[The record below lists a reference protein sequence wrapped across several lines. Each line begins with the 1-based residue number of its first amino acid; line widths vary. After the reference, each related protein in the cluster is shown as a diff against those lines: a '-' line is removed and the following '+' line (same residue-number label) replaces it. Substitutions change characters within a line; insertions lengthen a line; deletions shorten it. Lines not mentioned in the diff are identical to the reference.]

1 MKIKCL
7 GHACFLVKGEKVK
20 ILIDPYND
28 TVGYP
33 IVNRKVDILTMSHCH
48 GDHCDSSWVEFEEQI
63 CIPDT
68 FHFRGV
74 EIKGFASYHDDAN
87 GEKRG
92 DNVIFEFIVDGVTIC
107 HLGDL
112 GHMLSDKLAKR
123 IGSPDVLM
131 IPVGG
136 NYTIDAKMAKKVV
149 EQLKPKLTIPMHYKT
164 DICNATV
171 NSADEFMELMGGEY
185 LKGNSI
191 EITKSTA
198 GVVALNYK

>member
-1 MKIKCL
+1 MKIKWL

-33 IVNRKVDILTMSHCH
+33 IVNHKVDILTMSHDH

-68 FHFRGV
+68 FHFQGV

-92 DNVIFEFIVDGVTIC
+92 DNVIFEFVVDGVTIC

-112 GHMLSDKLAKR
+112 GHILSDKLVAR
-123 IGSPDVLM
+123 LGSPDVLM

-149 EQLKPKLTIPMHYKT
+149 EQLSPKLTIPMHYKT

-171 NSADEFMELMGGEY
+171 SSADEFMELMGGEY
-185 LKGNSI
+185 LKGNSV
-191 EITKSTA
+191 EITDSTA
-198 GVVALNYK
+198 GVMALNYK